1 MSIKSD
7 VDELQHVNLEI
18 KRTNDALKKLRD
30 TKHTIEERIAN
41 FLKDK
46 DLPGV
51 KYNQNVIL
59 LQQKN
64 SSKVKPKK
72 IRQSEMLDLLAD
84 SGVSDPESLLKKIN
98 AIGKQKITKDVIK
111 IDRRV

>member
-1 MSIKSD
+1 MSIKAD
-7 VDELQHVNLEI
+7 VDELQRINAEI
-18 KRTNDALKKLRD
+18 KRTNESLKKLRD
-30 TKHTIEERIAN
+30 AKHGIEGRIAN

-51 KYNQNVIL
+51 KYNQNVIV

-72 IRQSEMLDLLAD
+72 IRQEEMLDLLAD

-98 AIGKQKITKDVIK
+98 DIGKQKVTKDIIK
-111 IDRRV
+111 IDKRV